1 MRQERMPNLLGCI
14 DDLNLFELI
23 VHAQLEQ
30 LSQMLVV
37 GWRHRGEAVISVNLP
52 TNQPNLVSS
61 L

>member
-1 MRQERMPNLLGCI
+1 MPNLLGCI